1 MCSLAQLYITN
12 TPPLGPLVDTLPSLW
27 TSSVTYTDSCQSS
40 WPSYLHHITDC
51 HWCKRGVSTWTEF
64 ITDKLEKSCY
74 NHFGGLGQL
83 HTLEHT
89 HTHTHTYVTHQQL
102 RDTSWCKHRAEGK
115 THRTG
120 VDCWQQLKS
129 DSGRGHD
136 LDDVIPCLTYM
147 RRKRKQSPQLFP
159 FIYS

>member
-89 HTHTHTYVTHQQL
+89 HTHIRHTSAATWHIAVQTQ
-102 RDTSWCKHRAEGK
+102 SWREDSQDWCGLLTAAQI
-115 THRTG
+115 
-120 VDCWQQLKS
+120 WQWQRSWPWWCHPMS
-129 DSGRGHD
+129 DLHEEEEEAIAPIISLH
-136 LDDVIPCLTYM
+136 L
-147 RRKRKQSPQLFP
+147 
-159 FIYS
+159 